1 MSATTV
7 MCCQHGSFNTCF
19 MTQSRHNTS
28 DFNISWMVASGL
40 KQLKNANSGKS
51 KAKANAA
58 FPLLN
63 LILKSLPFFQCIPK
77 NPVLNSQSQ
86 NFGLNDRFSVMLPSV
101 GFWPTAAMLAHRHDQ
116 LLCPT
121 SSPALPHQTTTPT
134 NHPKHP
140 RLHPTPL
147 SALSHRLGPAMGARL
162 PQRMGLRIRNP
173 SCDSN
178 V

>member
-86 NFGLNDRFSVMLPSV
+86 NFGLNDRFSVTLPSV
-101 GFWPTAAMLAHRHDQ
+101 SFWPIAAILAHRHGQ
-116 LLCPT
+116 LLWPT
-121 SSPALPHQTTTPT
+121 HSPSPPATRNAPAFTP
-134 NHPKHP
+134 P
-140 RLHPTPL
+140 PL
-147 SALSHRLGPAMGARL
+147 SALSYRLCPAMGARL